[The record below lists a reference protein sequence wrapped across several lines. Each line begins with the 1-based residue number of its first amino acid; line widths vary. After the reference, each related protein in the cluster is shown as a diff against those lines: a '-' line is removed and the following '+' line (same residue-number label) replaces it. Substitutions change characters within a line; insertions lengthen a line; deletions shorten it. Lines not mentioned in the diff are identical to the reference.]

1 MDLLRLYLRPSNF
14 VSGLLVQEA
23 EAPMNAFLVTAP
35 VLTHRAPPRSATIE
49 ARRGCSGMAP
59 CGPIVFSHETR
70 LTPRRSWSRNRAQTA
85 VVSPASSWSAYAP
98 GHEGKSRA
106 GSPSMTTACGGH
118 RSYRLP
124 LAPVRAGAPSRRPA
138 RSSLRGEL
146 GFPPFSA
153 WTLRRPGFGS
163 PARDATPPTRCGRA
177 CWRERRR
184 PCCGRAAV
192 RAATPRP

>member
-1 MDLLRLYLRPSNF
+1 
-14 VSGLLVQEA
+14 
-23 EAPMNAFLVTAP
+23 MNAFLVTAP

-138 RSSLRGEL
+138 RGSLPGEL
-146 GFPPFSA
+146 ECPPSIA
-153 WTLRRPGFGS
+153 AS
-163 PARDATPPTRCGRA
+163 DGRSSHVVLPVA
-177 CWRERRR
+177 PFW
-184 PCCGRAAV
+184 RAADAWRSPHLRSV
-192 RAATPRP
+192 HGDRHRIGLS